1 VCGAT
6 VQFRLFDPKGLRL
19 KPSQLPPAPLP
30 FPSSLCAL
38 SFHPQHSLL
47 LWCVGV
53 AAHAG
58 RIACIRCSDSSLI
71 SSLECPFPALADPS
85 AAVSCAAL
93 DELSCVVI
101 ACSNG
106 ALATAKLS
114 APTAASQHMID
125 VSVLLPAAA
134 ASAADSLHATGKKRS
149 KQQQQQ
155 QQQQQDRHVC
165 IAVIEPCSVA
175 VATSGAASA
184 APSLAV
190 YDCSFGSC
198 RATVDISSLEAGAS
212 LSICRSPSML
222 IVADSSAIISCDS
235 RALSRPVS
243 LADAAA
249 ADCRRPALKSAQL
262 QVDAVFTQ
270 ALDKLQE
277 VCLAP
282 SSQPSTAANVLD
294 LTAGSVSCVDS
305 DSLLKV
311 WQQQQEQAGS
321 AGVSCSMVIKRLVS
335 PSTAAAFVADAAAAG
350 NWTDVMTCV
359 RGGGVALSHCPNLV
373 ADAAA
378 AGQAPVMLECLL
390 RCADVLEA
398 DVACVLT
405 YALHS
410 GTPAAFQSLAA
421 YIASAPAA
429 SASATAPSGAAASKK
444 TKGKSSDKSS
454 GTAVDVPSGGSD
466 AARRALLHA
475 ALRARVSEVSSIP
488 FSQA

>member
-1 VCGAT
+1 
-6 VQFRLFDPKGLRL
+6 
-19 KPSQLPPAPLP
+19 
-30 FPSSLCAL
+30 
-38 SFHPQHSLL
+38 
-47 LWCVGV
+47 
-53 AAHAG
+53 
-58 RIACIRCSDSSLI
+58 
-71 SSLECPFPALADPS
+71 
-85 AAVSCAAL
+85 
-93 DELSCVVI
+93 VI

-114 APTAASQHMID
+114 ASTTASRHMID
-125 VSVLLPAAA
+125 VCVLLPATA
-134 ASAADSLHATGKKRS
+134 ASAADSLHTTGKKRN

-155 QQQQQDRHVC
+155 HDRHVC
-165 IAVIEPCSVA
+165 VSAIEPCSVA
-175 VATSGAASA
+175 VATSGAASV

-198 RATVDISSLEAGAS
+198 RATVDISSLDAGAS

-222 IVADSSAIISCDS
+222 IVADSSAILSCDS

-249 ADCRRPALKSAQL
+249 ADCRRPRPALQSAVL

-282 SSQPSTAANVLD
+282 SSRPSSAANVLD
-294 LTAGSVSCVDS
+294 LTAGSVSSVDS
-305 DSLLKV
+305 DLLLKV
-311 WQQQQEQAGS
+311 WQQQQEQASS

-429 SASATAPSGAAASKK
+429 SASATAPSGAAAAKK

-454 GTAVDVPSGGSD
+454 GTAPDVPSGGSD

-488 FSQA
+488 FSQAQTGCFSRAAAWCALMRVGRCR